1 MRSILESEFEVN
13 ASQPGSIM
21 RANCVAS
28 KLSGVYSR
36 RVGQAYLKES
46 IGGFVFRAVNDSN
59 TSLEIDPTKIDKK
72 SAGGVTPEQQLK
84 RNQDALLAQAQEI
97 FTRISSAD
105 MVKAMPREMRAIA
118 YFTAEYARQ
127 YAPDRI
133 VPLVGGFV
141 MLRIFN
147 PSLLTP
153 EAYGLLPNGLVPG
166 PAARRNLTLITKLL
180 QNLSN
185 NVEFGSKEQFMVPM
199 NVFIERNRD
208 RMTQYLTE
216 LARDPL
222 TDDAA
227 AAYRDCKSPPDKVID
242 ATELRLSDV
251 QSIHQYFH
259 QHADKLRDKIA
270 ASPSAN
276 EFKRLLLALGAPS
289 TKQAPKKAAAP
300 AGGAASS
307 SDANNGGGGGGDES
321 CGVVGVVLKA
331 GELVRVDHAV
341 RHGQFYF
348 VLTPQLLY
356 YFRARTDATPHRAVP
371 LDDVAVVDL
380 ADEGASA
387 SFTLTTTGKSHKLT
401 AENGAAT
408 RAWADAIN
416 DAVRKY
422 SARHAKLAPHVA
434 IDPEAA
440 CATKGDVARAMLLT
454 QRMTAMNEGLRVAW
468 FGRLAGAESQQRRP
482 WFVCECSA
490 FGARWIVKHS
500 YSEIADL
507 LAALGKLFPRLALPT
522 LPRIADGDAMSELI
536 NKGKKI
542 TGAASETT
550 QQLNIAITDANEPNE
565 DLVYLIKFVRATLDE
580 LRTNELTGQS
590 DPLFAFWDISSPLRA
605 AESGNLSQLQFLVD
619 NAANFNVRS
628 DTGRAPMHIAVL
640 KQRRDAVEFLALE
653 AKADVNIADSGG
665 NSPLH
670 LAIYRNNPEIVA
682 LLLAVGARLNAFNVL
697 EQSPLMAA
705 CEGGHES
712 SVVRLLA
719 RGAKV
724 NAADSRGQT
733 PLHLAIKASSSS
745 IAKLL
750 LEHGAD
756 ASPADKNGMTPLALA
771 TEHKLLDIA
780 AQLVESGACAPNVA
794 DSKGRTAVHTAASRG
809 QTRVLELLGQ
819 AKQPAVN
826 FGARDADGNTP
837 LHLAVAGGHEESLDV
852 LFRSFGV
859 DLDAVNNA
867 GLTPL
872 HLAAKR
878 NAVAIAHKLVS
889 AGASLDTV
897 APDGRTPLHAAALA
911 GATEVVT
918 ALCRFDATAAPVARD
933 GKKRTPLHCAAFL
946 GYVETTRALA
956 AACAET
962 IEMRDEQGNTPLML
976 ACWAKRV
983 DVARLLVSLGANVA
997 ATDLSEGQTVLHI
1010 CAGSGSVELLTE
1022 LLAVKDANMNAPR
1035 KSDGFTPLHF
1045 ACALEQEATV
1055 RALLKAK
1062 ADINVQDARKN
1073 TPLHIAVSKQFM
1085 RIALL
1090 LAANGAFMLTQ
1101 NADGKTPVALCK
1113 PRFKVALEEAAQ
1125 RYANRKPGRPAAGTV
1140 VDEPLSPRSNT
1151 VTSDVTAAFGF
1162 ADTSPSSPAPA
1173 AAATVL
1179 PGVSAAAAREK
1190 STRAVPTTPSVAAVA
1205 IDDLIESM
1213 RDTPPLA
1220 STASSATRASPEL
1233 VTSSEGESKV
1243 ETPRN
1248 APVIRRIAK
1257 LPCTLVGA
1265 SGDERTVEC
1274 DFSGVETIGDLC
1286 SKIRAAFAL
1295 DEATSWHLA
1304 YVDNDGD
1311 EVILPELDADGLT
1324 EVTEFAKQLKVH
1336 TD

>member
-1 MRSILESEFEVN
+1 
-13 ASQPGSIM
+13 
-21 RANCVAS
+21 
-28 KLSGVYSR
+28 
-36 RVGQAYLKES
+36 
-46 IGGFVFRAVNDSN
+46 
-59 TSLEIDPTKIDKK
+59 
-72 SAGGVTPEQQLK
+72 
-84 RNQDALLAQAQEI
+84 
-97 FTRISSAD
+97 
-105 MVKAMPREMRAIA
+105 MPREMRAIA

-227 AAYRDCKSPPDKVID
+227 AAYRDCKSPPDKAID
-242 ATELRLSDV
+242 ATELRLPDV
-251 QSIHQYFH
+251 QSMHQYFH

-270 ASPSAN
+270 TSPSAN
-276 EFKRLLLALGAPS
+276 EFKRLLQALGAPS
-289 TKQAPKKAAAP
+289 TKQAPKKAAAQQ
-300 AGGAASS
+300 AVLRRS
-307 SDANNGGGGGGDES
+307 SDGNNSGGGGGDES
-321 CGVVGVVLKA
+321 SGVVGVVLKA

-422 SARHAKLAPHVA
+422 SARHAKLVPHRHRSRGAV
-434 IDPEAA
+434 
-440 CATKGDVARAMLLT
+440 RH
-454 QRMTAMNEGLRVAW
+454 Q
-468 FGRLAGAESQQRRP
+468 GRR
-482 WFVCECSA
+482 
-490 FGARWIVKHS
+490 GARHA
-500 YSEIADL
+500 ADAAHDGDERGPTRRL
-507 LAALGKLFPRLALPT
+507 VRPARGRRGAAAAAVVRVRVLGVWRALDRQAQLQRDYRPAGALGKLFPRLALPT

-550 QQLNIAITDANEPNE
+550 QQLNIAISDANEPNE

-580 LRTNELTGQS
+580 LRTSELTGQS

-670 LAIYRNNPEIVA
+670 LAIYRNNPDIVA
-682 LLLAVGARLNAFNVL
+682 LLLAVGARINAFNVL

-733 PLHLAIKASSSS
+733 PLHLAIKAGSST

-794 DSKGRTAVHTAASRG
+794 DSKGRTAVHMAASRG

-819 AKQPAVN
+819 AKAAGGQFWCARRRRQHAAAPRGRRRPRGVARRAVSLVWRRPRRRQQCRPHAAAPGGEAQRRLDRAQAGVGGRLARRR
-826 FGARDADGNTP
+826 GARRPHAAARRRARRRHRRRDG
-837 LHLAVAGGHEESLDV
+837 AVPFDSRRRHS
-852 LFRSFGV
+852 
-859 DLDAVNNA
+859 
-867 GLTPL
+867 
-872 HLAAKR
+872 
-878 NAVAIAHKLVS
+878 
-889 AGASLDTV
+889 GARRQE
-897 APDGRTPLHAAALA
+897 AHAAALRRVPRLRRDHQGA
-911 GATEVVT
+911 GGGV
-918 ALCRFDATAAPVARD
+918 RRDDRDARRAGQHAADAGVLGEARRRRAPARVARRQR
-933 GKKRTPLHCAAFL
+933 GRRPTSP
-946 GYVETTRALA
+946 R
-956 AACAET
+956 
-962 IEMRDEQGNTPLML
+962 
-976 ACWAKRV
+976 
-983 DVARLLVSLGANVA
+983 ARLCC
-997 ATDLSEGQTVLHI
+997 T
-1010 CAGSGSVELLTE
+1010 
-1022 LLAVKDANMNAPR
+1022 
-1035 KSDGFTPLHF
+1035 F
-1045 ACALEQEATV
+1045 
-1055 RALLKAK
+1055 
-1062 ADINVQDARKN
+1062 
-1073 TPLHIAVSKQFM
+1073 
-1085 RIALL
+1085 
-1090 LAANGAFMLTQ
+1090 
-1101 NADGKTPVALCK
+1101 
-1113 PRFKVALEEAAQ
+1113 
-1125 RYANRKPGRPAAGTV
+1125 
-1140 VDEPLSPRSNT
+1140 
-1151 VTSDVTAAFGF
+1151 
-1162 ADTSPSSPAPA
+1162 APA
-1173 AAATVL
+1173 AAASSCSPSCSPSRT
-1179 PGVSAAAAREK
+1179 PT
-1190 STRAVPTTPSVAAVA
+1190 STR
-1205 IDDLIESM
+1205 
-1213 RDTPPLA
+1213 RA
-1220 STASSATRASPEL
+1220 SRTASRRCTLRARSSRRRRCARCSRPRPTSTRRTRARTRRCTSPCR
-1233 VTSSEGESKV
+1233 SSSCASRCCSPP
-1243 ETPRN
+1243 T
-1248 APVIRRIAK
+1248 APS
-1257 LPCTLVGA
+1257 C
-1265 SGDERTVEC
+1265 
-1274 DFSGVETIGDLC
+1274 
-1286 SKIRAAFAL
+1286 
-1295 DEATSWHLA
+1295 
-1304 YVDNDGD
+1304 
-1311 EVILPELDADGLT
+1311 
-1324 EVTEFAKQLKVH
+1324 
-1336 TD
+1336 